1 MPVTREELENLGS
14 LITLK
19 DSDRCLGSLFA
30 SKEHGTFD
38 AEYGKVP
45 VTETE
50 AEQHNRAL
58 DGALVKGLE
67 GCKVGQWGTFYHHG
81 GRVQTF
87 TGVVVD
93 PAPVVHGKVI
103 TFVYK
108 GNTFRG
114 RLPEEAECFRFKRIT

>member
-14 LITLK
+14 LITFK
-19 DSDRCLGSLFA
+19 DSDRCLGSLFVF
-30 SKEHGTFD
+30 KEHGTFD

-45 VTETE
+45 VDEKE

-67 GCKVGQWGTFYHHG
+67 GCKVGQCGTFYHHG
-81 GRVQTF
+81 GKVTTF
-87 TGVVVD
+87 MGLVVD

-114 RLPEEAECFRFKRIT
+114 RLPKDAESFRFKRIT